1 LVIHN
6 RQRSFHWWQ
15 VIVAGD
21 KAQDEGK
28 DIADATKLW
37 KDRQTEREGV
47 EEKEGEREMVKR
59 RRAIRLSEARLG
71 VLRSSRDRKKS
82 RSWRNDGRGAA
93 AVRCATVVDAW

>member
-28 DIADATKLW
+28 DIADVTKLW
-37 KDRQTEREGV
+37 KDRQRDRERERV

-93 AVRCATVVDAW
+93 AVRGNSH